1 MGEFLCSFNEGS
13 KDMRGLLGG
22 KGANLSE
29 MTGMGLPVPFGF
41 TVTTK
46 ACKAFLEEGNKL
58 SEEITEGIH
67 EKIQEIEEV
76 TGKKFGSGKNPLL
89 VSVRTS
95 SVINIPTMA
104 GTILNIGLN
113 DETVKGLAELN
124 DSLEF
129 ALDSYSRFIRMY
141 GSIVRKI
148 PQQNFLSAYERLRRK
163 AISEDSS
170 LDKSRLLSDTV
181 REYKDIILEKSGKPV
196 PQDVWTQLTE
206 AVSSVFGYWNSDDT
220 LNYREL
226 HEIPDDIGVAAV
238 VQSMVFGNMSDN
250 SCIGTVFTRDPSS
263 GENSICGDFMIKA
276 QGGDLIF
283 AEVKA
288 KKIEEMPEFFKDAY
302 NKFLTIAT
310 LLEKY
315 NKDMQEIEFTI
326 ERNKLYILQTRKGR
340 RSPEAAVRIAVEM
353 VEEGTVDRKA
363 SVAGI
368 RADDIN
374 KLVLASL
381 KGADSVDEDTVRNF
395 NTILEWA
402 DEFRTMGVRANID
415 TPEDAEAALRLGAEG
430 IGLCRSERMFSS
442 EERLSD
448 FINMILAD
456 NVKARVEALE
466 VLKPYQKEDFKK
478 IFAIMGDMPVTV
490 RLLDP
495 SLQRF
500 LPHSEKDVRLLAKT
514 LRIPEKRLAAKV
526 LLLHEENPIIGKRGS
541 RLAVSYPEIV
551 KMQTES
557 IMTAAIEVKRETG
570 NEPNISI
577 MVPFVSSARE
587 FANVRNTVE
596 EAASGCFC
604 ALQEEVDYSIGTM
617 IETPRAAIIA
627 DKIAEKADFF
637 SFGTNDLTELV
648 YGFSREDTESLIEEY
663 LKKDL
668 LDKNPFYTLDKN
680 GVGSLIAMATSLG
693 RKVKPKLK
701 IGLCGDHGGDA
712 ETIEFCGKTEINYV
726 SCSTLRIPG
735 ARLAAAQASLRAS
748 ER

>member
-13 KDMRGLLGG
+13 KDMRELLGG

-58 SEEITEGIH
+58 KEEITEGIH
-67 EKIQEIEEV
+67 EKIQELEEV
-76 TGKKFGSGKNPLL
+76 TGKKFGSGENPLL

-104 GTILNIGLN
+104 GTILNLGLN

-163 AISEDSS
+163 AISEDRPS
-170 LDKSRLLSDTV
+170 DKCRLLSDTV
-181 REYKDIILEKSGKPV
+181 REYKEIILEKSGKPL
-196 PQDVWTQLTE
+196 PQNVWTQLAE
-206 AVSSVFGYWNSDDT
+206 AVSAVFGYWNSADT

-226 HEIPDDIGVAAV
+226 HEISDDIGVAAV
-238 VQSMVFGNMSDN
+238 VQSMVFGNLNDN

-353 VEEGTVDRKA
+353 VEEGTVDRKT

-381 KGADSVDEDTVRNF
+381 KGEDSVDEDTVRNF

-402 DEFRTMGVRANID
+402 DELRTMGVRANID
-415 TPEDAEAALRLGAEG
+415 TPEDAAAALRLGAEG

-456 NVKARVEALE
+456 NVKDKTAG
-466 VLKPYQKEDFKK
+466 KNSSYSGKK
-478 IFAIMGDMPVTV
+478 T
-490 RLLDP
+490 
-495 SLQRF
+495 
-500 LPHSEKDVRLLAKT
+500 
-514 LRIPEKRLAAKV
+514 
-526 LLLHEENPIIGKRGS
+526 GS
-541 RLAVSYPEIV
+541 
-551 KMQTES
+551 K
-557 IMTAAIEVKRETG
+557 G
-570 NEPNISI
+570 
-577 MVPFVSSARE
+577 
-587 FANVRNTVE
+587 
-596 EAASGCFC
+596 
-604 ALQEEVDYSIGTM
+604 
-617 IETPRAAIIA
+617 IA
-627 DKIAEKADFF
+627 HA
-637 SFGTNDLTELV
+637 
-648 YGFSREDTESLIEEY
+648 
-663 LKKDL
+663 
-668 LDKNPFYTLDKN
+668 
-680 GVGSLIAMATSLG
+680 
-693 RKVKPKLK
+693 
-701 IGLCGDHGGDA
+701 
-712 ETIEFCGKTEINYV
+712 
-726 SCSTLRIPG
+726 
-735 ARLAAAQASLRAS
+735 
-748 ER
+748 